1 MVAHVTQLQEAQQTK
16 KAEEEVIAIAE
27 KELVASVQAEAFAKF
42 MDNTI
47 MHWVIIDL
55 TITGVMDETSEA
67 SNATMIDEVESYI
80 QDPTSKQSTTSKEAT
95 SRDKGNR
102 EVVIVYSTSSGPT
115 PLNYAQPPTTVT
127 RDQVQDMIGQA
138 IESFVEC

>member
-1 MVAHVTQLQEAQQTK
+1 MK
-16 KAEEEVIAIAE
+16 K
-27 KELVASVQAEAFAKF
+27 LDASVQAESSTKG
-42 MDNTI
+42 MDDTI
-47 MHWVIIDL
+47 VCGVIIDL
-55 TITGVMDETSEA
+55 TSIGVMDKTSEA
-67 SNATMIDEVESYI
+67 SNAAMVDEVEPYI